1 MRTALGMYVGV
12 FLMVT
17 CGSLLGADLAQAMS
31 VAVQD
36 QGADPTVVQR
46 TAQDM
51 GANTVRIVVKTDDP
65 HAELVKRYRDLGLN
79 VQAAIVVKRTTT
91 PAQILQTVR
100 AWKGTVR
107 TVSVGNE
114 PELNGVSAC
123 RYVRLFNR
131 TAPRLRRQGFVVGFG
146 ELSPVR
152 AFEYIQEVGRC
163 HERVRADFTA
173 VHPYQF
179 FSDPL
184 GRPSEKSGV
193 GTWLGLGNLGHFK
206 ALVAR
211 LRLPARIRATE
222 FSYLVDGRYK
232 VSMAKATSMWPRA
245 VKQARKHV
253 DQLVIYGLGTVPSG
267 TWGSAALLDAQGRR
281 TPAYVAL
288 ARALGRTLAPEH
300 EPPVPSSGLLPDGT
314 TDHWQVVDVPPAPA
328 SDAKNDEPDKG
339 DGVSVQEPDEVDD
352 VEPPRAPAICEDD
365 DVTDEQ
371 WDANGCEAF
380 YPEEP
385 SEPEPVDTPS
395 TEVE

>member
-1 MRTALGMYVGV
+1 MRIALALFVGL
-12 FLMVT
+12 FLIVT
-17 CGSLLGADLAQAMS
+17 GGRMLGADLAHGMTI
-31 VAVQD
+31 AVQD

-51 GANTVRIVVKTDDP
+51 GANTVRIVVTTQDP
-65 HAELVKRYRDLGLN
+65 HAELVKTYRDLGLN

-91 PAQILQTVR
+91 PAQVLQTVR
-100 AWKGTVR
+100 AWKGMVR

-123 RYVRLFNR
+123 RYARIFSASYKRLKK
-131 TAPRLRRQGFVVGFG
+131 TGITVGFG

-152 AFEYIQEVGRC
+152 AFEYINDIARC
-163 HERVRADFTA
+163 HVRIRADFTA

-184 GRPSEKSGV
+184 GAPTERSGV
-193 GTWLGLGNLGHFK
+193 GTWLGMGNLG
-206 ALVAR
+206 R
-211 LRLPARIRATE
+211 LRSVLRRHAFPSRLRATE

-253 DQLVIYGLGTVPSG
+253 QQLVIYGLGTVPAG
-267 TWGSAALLDAQGRR
+267 TWGSAALLDSNGRR

-288 ARALGRTLAPEH
+288 ARALGRTLQPEH

-314 TDHWQVVDVPPAPA
+314 TDHWQVVEVPVVPAT
-328 SDAKNDEPDKG
+328 DAKNDEPDKG
-339 DGVSVQEPDEVDD
+339 DGASVQEPDEVDD

-365 DVTDEQ
+365 DISDAD